1 MTFHNYIAPTFGVFE
16 SLSFFLTDQNSSSF
30 YLAIL
35 PEEQPGC
42 QRGPS
47 QFVFLMR
54 QTLIYFDGRKI
65 GILSYQFSPRNI
77 PLFVTRARRLVS
89 HRIFGAF
96 PPFRSTQGARTRHL
110 RCTLAQLDASTALN
124 QFCTKATCKLTTF
137 IVVKR
142 TLKSL
147 GFFSEIKAWKKYPKT
162 FFLWVRL

>member
-1 MTFHNYIAPTFGVFE
+1 MCSKV
-16 SLSFFLTDQNSSSF
+16 SLFSYGSK
-30 YLAIL
+30 
-35 PEEQPGC
+35 
-42 QRGPS
+42 
-47 QFVFLMR
+47 FVFILSCHSPR
-54 QTLIYFDGRKI
+54 RTAWLPAWPKSIRVPNEAALIYFDRRKI

-124 QFCTKATCKLTTF
+124 QCCTKATCKLTTF

-147 GFFSEIKAWKKYPKT
+147 GFFSEIKLGKKKVPENI
-162 FFLWVRL
+162 FLWVRL